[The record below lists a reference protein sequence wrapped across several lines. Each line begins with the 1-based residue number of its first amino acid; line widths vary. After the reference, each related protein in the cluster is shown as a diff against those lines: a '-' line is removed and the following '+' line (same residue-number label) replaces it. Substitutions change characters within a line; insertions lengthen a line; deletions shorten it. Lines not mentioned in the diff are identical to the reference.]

1 MNPKVSIITA
11 SFNYENFIKET
22 IESVLNQ
29 TFKDWE
35 MIIVDDGSSD
45 NSVNVIKEYCQK
57 DSRIKLFTHPNNENR
72 GLGETLKLGIKNSS
86 ADYLVFLESDDTISE
101 NYIGQKFKIFA
112 QYPSVGFLYNNI
124 QFIGDERYFFNKT
137 MRKIN
142 KYWEEHDYPHC
153 ISDLLHIGNYI
164 PTFSCV
170 MLKKDFLTGCD
181 FNPPKMA
188 YLDYWLWAQICTKT
202 DFYYTKEKLTNW
214 RKHGESY
221 IRKDQKNNLIIFEFF
236 KQLYKILPPVK
247 NFKFKI
253 LYLYKRFRIFYKYK
267 LNF

>member
-101 NYIGQKFKIFA
+101 NYIGQKF
-112 QYPSVGFLYNNI
+112 
-124 QFIGDERYFFNKT
+124 
-137 MRKIN
+137 
-142 KYWEEHDYPHC
+142 
-153 ISDLLHIGNYI
+153 
-164 PTFSCV
+164 
-170 MLKKDFLTGCD
+170 
-181 FNPPKMA
+181 
-188 YLDYWLWAQICTKT
+188 
-202 DFYYTKEKLTNW
+202 
-214 RKHGESY
+214 
-221 IRKDQKNNLIIFEFF
+221 
-236 KQLYKILPPVK
+236 
-247 NFKFKI
+247 
-253 LYLYKRFRIFYKYK
+253 
-267 LNF
+267 